1 MRARIKNNLYVY
13 ADASLAGIFSF
24 SFSDNYIFKT
34 STALF
39 ITNILGKS
47 IKKINGITQTIL
59 L

>member
-1 MRARIKNNLYVY
+1 MLTQ
-13 ADASLAGIFSF
+13 SLAGIFSF
-24 SFSDNYIFKT
+24 IFPIITFSKT

-47 IKKINGITQTIL
+47 IKKINGITQKIL